1 MSVYTLQIHVA
12 KRVAHVREISLAST
26 GRYLGRCG
34 TEIIQLAVM
43 AQVGGSRGASASI
56 KNSVANRCV
65 ATRISLGLL
74 ELCRP
79 SCDNLVTIIDG
90 NRPKSAGMDALSGGC
105 NS

>member
-1 MSVYTLQIHVA
+1 
-12 KRVAHVREISLAST
+12 
-26 GRYLGRCG
+26 
-34 TEIIQLAVM
+34 
-43 AQVGGSRGASASI
+43 
-56 KNSVANRCV
+56 
-65 ATRISLGLL
+65 L

>member
-1 MSVYTLQIHVA
+1 MEKLMFGWEM
-12 KRVAHVREISLAST
+12 VRIETMQRQTDYLEILISPT
-26 GRYLGRCG
+26 
-34 TEIIQLAVM
+34 T
-43 AQVGGSRGASASI
+43 ASAVCPLCEQSSARVHSAYQRSLQQ
-56 KNSVANRCV
+56 NL
-65 ATRISLGLL
+65 ATRIPLGLL

>member
-1 MSVYTLQIHVA
+1 VSILIAYQIELWGLERNNRNVR
-12 KRVAHVREISLAST
+12 KPIFMRVPAHIAVLA
-26 GRYLGRCG
+26 R
-34 TEIIQLAVM
+34 
-43 AQVGGSRGASASI
+43 VGESRWRRIPHSNI
-56 KNSVANRCV
+56 KNSVANRYI
-65 ATRISLGLL
+65 ATQIPLGLL